1 MLLFSVAELVVT
13 SEENM
18 IEYDH
23 DRNLF
28 LINEN
33 LKGWVGLHPYTSR
46 PQNAHFSNSFGL
58 KMARSFCLIV

>member
-33 LKGWVGLHPYTSR
+33 LKGWVGLHPYISHGRRMHIFQTVS
-46 PQNAHFSNSFGL
+46 
-58 KMARSFCLIV
+58 V